1 MTQAAGVAALT
12 GFGVRVLTARGDDL
26 TGRGSCG
33 DSVHIRLHSV
43 DPFPRSARVHGI
55 GPRDSA
61 CHSGKKIREEF
72 GGRASIR
79 ARRLEA
85 LLEKTA
91 KERA

>member
-1 MTQAAGVAALT
+1 MRRFRAHQASQ
-12 GFGVRVLTARGDDL
+12 R
-26 TGRGSCG
+26 
-33 DSVHIRLHSV
+33 
-43 DPFPRSARVHGI
+43 RSISTTARVHGI